1 MEKKK
6 NPPPHPSALSFH
18 YHIIIFH
25 MLHTL
30 NDLYMDTLLF
40 FPFNSLSP
48 LFFAHSACVTLRQL
62 RLSLHFDTMFFLN
75 PLTCTPSC
83 LLSSRLVDVLFMF
96 ISVCLLLNKGLYS
109 NGLLQEMW
117 QNSSIQFPASALYD
131 CTFFQLT
138 VHSRAALEVA

>member
-1 MEKKK
+1 MIYTCT
-6 NPPPHPSALSFH
+6 HF
-18 YHIIIFH
+18 
-25 MLHTL
+25 
-30 NDLYMDTLLF
+30 F

-48 LFFAHSACVTLRQL
+48 LFFLLTLRAL
-62 RLSLHFDTMFFLN
+62 LSASCVYRSILTLFFFHN

-83 LLSSRLVDVLFMF
+83 LLSSKLVDVLFMF
-96 ISVCLLLNKGLYS
+96 FSVRPLLNKALSS
-109 NGLLQEMW
+109 NGLLQELW

>member
-1 MEKKK
+1 MIYTCT
-6 NPPPHPSALSFH
+6 HF
-18 YHIIIFH
+18 
-25 MLHTL
+25 
-30 NDLYMDTLLF
+30 F

-48 LFFAHSACVTLRQL
+48 LFFAHSACTTLRQL
-62 RLSLHFDTMFFLN
+62 CLSLHFDTIFFHN

-96 ISVCLLLNKGLYS
+96 ISVRPLLNKGLSS
-109 NGLLQEMW
+109 NGLLQELW

-138 VHSRAALEVA
+138 VHSRAALEVALNIFFLTKKKQHPMCLDSRSPFP